1 MVSTNALHTSDD
13 ITDRLLTAAI
23 EVFTERGIEKAGVA
37 LIARRAGLTTGAIY
51 SRWEGKQ
58 DLLLDA
64 LDVVLMQQIAQLLAV
79 GPDASAAD
87 VLGSLGADLMNR
99 EAAGDAL
106 MLEALVMARRD
117 PAFRTTLRDR
127 MADEE
132 SHLATLI
139 DNGKDA
145 GIIDPTLSTRAILT
159 LCQAISLGFVVMGAI
174 KKPTADADEWSTV
187 IDRLVTAALPAT
199 DPVPIDPEPDH
210 EDLS

>member
-1 MVSTNALHTSDD
+1 MAVTDSPHTSDD

-64 LDVVLMQQIAQLLAV
+64 LDVALMQQIAQLLAV

-87 VLGSLGADLMNR
+87 VLGLAVVCIVLFIFAGA
-99 EAAGDAL
+99 AL
-106 MLEALVMARRD
+106 MLEAVVIARRD
-117 PAFRTTLRDR
+117 PVFRTTLRDR

-132 SHLATLI
+132 SQLAALI

-174 KKPTADADEWSTV
+174 EKPTADADEWNTV
-187 IDRLVTAALPAT
+187 IHRLVSAALPAT
-199 DPVPIDPEPDH
+199 DPALHRP
-210 EDLS
+210 

>member
-1 MVSTNALHTSDD
+1 MAPTDALHTSDD

-51 SRWEGKQ
+51 NRWEGKQ
-58 DLLLDA
+58 ELLLDA
-64 LDVVLMQQIAQLLAV
+64 LDVVLMQQIAQLLAA
-79 GPDASAAD
+79 GPAASVAD
-87 VLGSLGADLMNR
+87 VLGSLGADLMHR
-99 EAAGDAL
+99 EFSGDAL

-117 PAFRTTLRDR
+117 PVFRTTLHDR

-132 SHLATLI
+132 SHLAALI

-145 GIIDPTLSTRAILT
+145 GIIAPTLSTRAILT

-174 KKPTADADEWSTV
+174 EKPTADADEWNTV
-187 IDRLVTAALPAT
+187 IDRLVTAALPAA
-199 DPVPIDPEPDH
+199 DSVPIDPEPDH

>member
-1 MVSTNALHTSDD
+1 MTATDALRTSDD

-145 GIIDPTLSTRAILT
+145 GIIDPTLSARAILT

-174 KKPTADADEWSTV
+174 EKPTADADEWSTV

-199 DPVPIDPEPDH
+199 DPVPDH

>member
-145 GIIDPTLSTRAILT
+145 GIIDPTLSARAILT

-174 KKPTADADEWSTV
+174 EKPTADADEWSTV

-199 DPVPIDPEPDH
+199 DPVPDH

>member
-1 MVSTNALHTSDD
+1 MTATDAPHTSDG

-99 EAAGDAL
+99 EVAGDAL

-127 MADEE
+127 MAEEE

-159 LCQAISLGFVVMGAI
+159 LCQAISLGFMVMGAI
-174 KKPTADADEWSTV
+174 EKPTADADEWNTV
-187 IDRLVTAALPAT
+187 IHRLVTAALPAT
-199 DPVPIDPEPDH
+199 DPALHRP
-210 EDLS
+210 

>member
-1 MVSTNALHTSDD
+1 MTATDALRTSDD
-13 ITDRLLTAAI
+13 MPDRLLTAAI

-99 EAAGDAL
+99 EAPGHAL
-106 MLEALVMARRD
+106 MLEALIMARRD

-127 MADEE
+127 IAEEE

-174 KKPTADADEWSTV
+174 EKPTADADEWNTV
-187 IDRLVTAALPAT
+187 IHRLVTAALPAT

>member
-174 KKPTADADEWSTV
+174 EKPTADADEWSTV

>member
-1 MVSTNALHTSDD
+1 MASSDALYTSDN

-58 DLLLDA
+58 ELLLDA

-117 PAFRTTLRDR
+117 PVFRTTLHDR

-132 SHLATLI
+132 SHLAALI

-159 LCQAISLGFVVMGAI
+159 LCQAISLGFMVMGAI
-174 KKPTADADEWSTV
+174 EKPTADADEWNTV
-187 IDRLVTAALPAT
+187 IHRLVTAALPAT
-199 DPVPIDPEPDH
+199 DPAPDH

>member
-1 MVSTNALHTSDD
+1 MASADALHTSND

-58 DLLLDA
+58 ELLLDA

-87 VLGSLGADLMNR
+87 VLGSLGADLMHR
-99 EAAGDAL
+99 EFSGDAL

-132 SHLATLI
+132 SHFAALI

-145 GIIDPTLSTRAILT
+145 GIIDPALSTRAILT

-174 KKPTADADEWSTV
+174 EKPTADADEWNAV

-199 DPVPIDPEPDH
+199 DPALQRPDH

>member
-1 MVSTNALHTSDD
+1 MAVTDAPHTSDG

-117 PAFRTTLRDR
+117 PVFRTTLRDR

-159 LCQAISLGFVVMGAI
+159 LCQAISLGFMVMGAI
-174 KKPTADADEWSTV
+174 EKPTADADEWNTV
-187 IDRLVTAALPAT
+187 IHRLVTAALPAT
-199 DPVPIDPEPDH
+199 DPALHRP
-210 EDLS
+210 

>member
-1 MVSTNALHTSDD
+1 MVSTNALRTSDD

-174 KKPTADADEWSTV
+174 EKPTADADEWNTV
-187 IDRLVTAALPAT
+187 IHRLVTAALPAT
-199 DPVPIDPEPDH
+199 DPALHRP
-210 EDLS
+210 

>member
-1 MVSTNALHTSDD
+1 MTATDALRTSDD

-99 EAAGDAL
+99 EVAGDAL

-139 DNGKDA
+139 DNGMDA

-174 KKPTADADEWSTV
+174 EKPTADADEWNTV
-187 IDRLVTAALPAT
+187 IHRLVTAALPS
-199 DPVPIDPEPDH
+199 IDPDPDH

>member
-1 MVSTNALHTSDD
+1 MAPTDALHTSDD

-51 SRWEGKQ
+51 NRWEGKQ
-58 DLLLDA
+58 ELLLDA
-64 LDVVLMQQIAQLLAV
+64 LDVVLMQQIAQLLAA
-79 GPDASAAD
+79 GPGASAAD
-87 VLGSLGADLMNR
+87 VLGSLGADLMHR
-99 EAAGDAL
+99 EFSGDAL

-117 PAFRTTLRDR
+117 PVFRTTLHDR

-132 SHLATLI
+132 SHLAALI

-174 KKPTADADEWSTV
+174 EKPTADADEWNTV

-199 DPVPIDPEPDH
+199 DPAPIDPEPDH

>member
-1 MVSTNALHTSDD
+1 MAFADALHTSDD

-51 SRWEGKQ
+51 NRWEGKQ
-58 DLLLDA
+58 ELLLDA
-64 LDVVLMQQIAQLLAV
+64 LDVVLMQQIAQLLAA
-79 GPDASAAD
+79 GPGASVAD
-87 VLGSLGADLMNR
+87 VLGSLGADLMHR
-99 EAAGDAL
+99 EFSGDAL

-117 PAFRTTLRDR
+117 PVFRTTLHDR

-132 SHLATLI
+132 SHLAALI

-174 KKPTADADEWSTV
+174 EKPTADADEWNTV

-199 DPVPIDPEPDH
+199 DPVPIDLEPDH

>member
-1 MVSTNALHTSDD
+1 MTATDALRTSDD

-87 VLGSLGADLMNR
+87 VLGSRGADLMNR

-127 MADEE
+127 MAEEE

-139 DNGKDA
+139 DNGEDA

-174 KKPTADADEWSTV
+174 EKPTADADEWNTV
-187 IDRLVTAALPAT
+187 IHRLVTAALPAT
-199 DPVPIDPEPDH
+199 DPALHRP
-210 EDLS
+210 

>member
-1 MVSTNALHTSDD
+1 MAVTDAPHTSDD

-99 EAAGDAL
+99 DAAGDAL

-117 PAFRTTLRDR
+117 PVFRTTLRDR

-159 LCQAISLGFVVMGAI
+159 LCQAISLGFMVMGAI
-174 KKPTADADEWSTV
+174 EKPTADADEWNTV
-187 IDRLVTAALPAT
+187 IHRLVTAALPAT
-199 DPVPIDPEPDH
+199 DPALHRP
-210 EDLS
+210 

>member
-1 MVSTNALHTSDD
+1 MTATDALRTSDD

-99 EAAGDAL
+99 EVAGDAL

-117 PAFRTTLRDR
+117 PAFRTTLRGR
-127 MADEE
+127 MAEEE

-174 KKPTADADEWSTV
+174 EKPTADADEWNSV
-187 IDRLVTAALPAT
+187 IHRLVTAALPAT
-199 DPVPIDPEPDH
+199 DPALHRP
-210 EDLS
+210 

>member
-174 KKPTADADEWSTV
+174 EKPTADADEWNTV

-199 DPVPIDPEPDH
+199 DPALHRP
-210 EDLS
+210 

>member
-1 MVSTNALHTSDD
+1 MTATDALRTSDD

-132 SHLATLI
+132 SHLAALI

-145 GIIDPTLSTRAILT
+145 GIIDPALSTRAILT

-174 KKPTADADEWSTV
+174 EKPTADADEWNTV

-199 DPVPIDPEPDH
+199 EPALQRPDH

>member
-1 MVSTNALHTSDD
+1 MTATGALRTSDD

-132 SHLATLI
+132 SHLAALI

-145 GIIDPTLSTRAILT
+145 GIIDPALSTRAILT

-174 KKPTADADEWSTV
+174 EKPTADADEWSTV

>member
-145 GIIDPTLSTRAILT
+145 GIIDPTLSARAILT

-174 KKPTADADEWSTV
+174 EKPTADADEWSTV

>member
-1 MVSTNALHTSDD
+1 MTATDALRTSDD
-13 ITDRLLTAAI
+13 ITDRLLAAAI

-145 GIIDPTLSTRAILT
+145 GIIDPTLSARAILT

-174 KKPTADADEWSTV
+174 EKPTADADEWSTV

-199 DPVPIDPEPDH
+199 DPVPDH

>member
-1 MVSTNALHTSDD
+1 MAVTDAPHTSDG

-99 EAAGDAL
+99 EVAGDAL

-117 PAFRTTLRDR
+117 PAFRTTLRGR
-127 MADEE
+127 MAEEE
-132 SHLATLI
+132 SHLAALI

-174 KKPTADADEWSTV
+174 EKPTADADEWNTV
-187 IDRLVTAALPAT
+187 IHRLVTAALPAT
-199 DPVPIDPEPDH
+199 DPALHRP
-210 EDLS
+210 

>member
-1 MVSTNALHTSDD
+1 MVSTNALRTSDD

-132 SHLATLI
+132 SHLAALI

-145 GIIDPTLSTRAILT
+145 GIIDPALSTRAILT

-174 KKPTADADEWSTV
+174 EKPTADADEWNTV
-187 IDRLVTAALPAT
+187 IHRLVTAALPAT
-199 DPVPIDPEPDH
+199 DPALHRP
-210 EDLS
+210 

>member
-1 MVSTNALHTSDD
+1 
-13 ITDRLLTAAI
+13 
-23 EVFTERGIEKAGVA
+23 
-37 LIARRAGLTTGAIY
+37 
-51 SRWEGKQ
+51 
-58 DLLLDA
+58 
-64 LDVVLMQQIAQLLAV
+64 
-79 GPDASAAD
+79 
-87 VLGSLGADLMNR
+87 MNR

-174 KKPTADADEWSTV
+174 EKPTPTPTSGTPSSIGWS
-187 IDRLVTAALPAT
+187 RRPCPPRPALHRP
-199 DPVPIDPEPDH
+199 
-210 EDLS
+210 

>member
-1 MVSTNALHTSDD
+1 MVATDAHHTSED

-58 DLLLDA
+58 ELLLDA
-64 LDVVLMQQIAQLLAV
+64 LAVVLMQQIAQLLAA
-79 GPDASAAD
+79 GPGASAAD

-99 EAAGDAL
+99 EFTGDAL

-117 PAFRTTLRDR
+117 PVFRTTLHDR

-132 SHLATLI
+132 SHLAALI

-174 KKPTADADEWSTV
+174 EKPTADADEWNTV
-187 IDRLVTAALPAT
+187 IHRLVTAALPAT
-199 DPVPIDPEPDH
+199 DPALHRP
-210 EDLS
+210 

>member
-1 MVSTNALHTSDD
+1 MAVTDAPHTSDG

-117 PAFRTTLRDR
+117 PAFRTTLRGR

-174 KKPTADADEWSTV
+174 EKPTADADEWNTV
-187 IDRLVTAALPAT
+187 IHRLVTAALPAT
-199 DPVPIDPEPDH
+199 DPALHRP
-210 EDLS
+210 

>member
-1 MVSTNALHTSDD
+1 MTATDALRTSDD
-13 ITDRLLTAAI
+13 ITDRLITAAI
-23 EVFTERGIEKAGVA
+23 DVFTERGIEKAGVA

-174 KKPTADADEWSTV
+174 EKPTADADEWNTV
-187 IDRLVTAALPAT
+187 IHRLVTAAPPAT
-199 DPVPIDPEPDH
+199 DPALHRP
-210 EDLS
+210 

>member
-1 MVSTNALHTSDD
+1 MTATEALRTSDD

-23 EVFTERGIEKAGVA
+23 EVFTERGIERAGVA

-64 LDVVLMQQIAQLLAV
+64 LDVVLMQQVAQLLAV

-174 KKPTADADEWSTV
+174 EKPTADADEWNTV
-187 IDRLVTAALPAT
+187 IHRLVTAALPAT
-199 DPVPIDPEPDH
+199 DPALHRP
-210 EDLS
+210 

>member
-1 MVSTNALHTSDD
+1 MASADALHTSND

-58 DLLLDA
+58 ELLLDA

-99 EAAGDAL
+99 EFAGDAL

-132 SHLATLI
+132 SHFAALI

-145 GIIDPTLSTRAILT
+145 GIIDPALSTRAILT

-174 KKPTADADEWSTV
+174 EKPTADADEWNTV

-199 DPVPIDPEPDH
+199 DPALQRPDH

>member
-1 MVSTNALHTSDD
+1 MTATDALRTSDD

-51 SRWEGKQ
+51 SRWEGKE
-58 DLLLDA
+58 DLLLDP

-87 VLGSLGADLMNR
+87 VLGSLAADLMKR

-127 MADEE
+127 MTDEE

-174 KKPTADADEWSTV
+174 EKPTADADEWNTV
-187 IDRLVTAALPAT
+187 IHRLVTAALPAT
-199 DPVPIDPEPDH
+199 GPALHRP
-210 EDLS
+210 

>member
-1 MVSTNALHTSDD
+1 MAVTEAPHTSDG

-117 PAFRTTLRDR
+117 PAFRTTLRGR
-127 MADEE
+127 MAEEE

-174 KKPTADADEWSTV
+174 EKPTADADEWNTV
-187 IDRLVTAALPAT
+187 IHRLVTAALPAT
-199 DPVPIDPEPDH
+199 DPALHRP
-210 EDLS
+210 

>member
-1 MVSTNALHTSDD
+1 MAVTDAPHTSDG

-99 EAAGDAL
+99 EVAGDAL

-117 PAFRTTLRDR
+117 PAFRTTLRGR
-127 MADEE
+127 MAEEE

-174 KKPTADADEWSTV
+174 EKPTADADEWNTV
-187 IDRLVTAALPAT
+187 IHRLVTAALPAT
-199 DPVPIDPEPDH
+199 DPALHRP
-210 EDLS
+210 

>member
-1 MVSTNALHTSDD
+1 MTATDAPHTSDG

-99 EAAGDAL
+99 EVAGDAL

-117 PAFRTTLRDR
+117 PAFRTTLRGR
-127 MADEE
+127 MAEEE

-159 LCQAISLGFVVMGAI
+159 LCQAISLGFMVMGAI
-174 KKPTADADEWSTV
+174 EKPTADADEWNTV
-187 IDRLVTAALPAT
+187 IHRLVTAALPAT
-199 DPVPIDPEPDH
+199 DPALHRP
-210 EDLS
+210 

>member
-1 MVSTNALHTSDD
+1 MAVTDAPHTSDG

-99 EAAGDAL
+99 EVAGDAL

-117 PAFRTTLRDR
+117 PAFRTTLRGR
-127 MADEE
+127 MAEEE

-174 KKPTADADEWSTV
+174 EKPTADADEWNTV
-187 IDRLVTAALPAT
+187 IHRLVTAALPAT
-199 DPVPIDPEPDH
+199 DPAPDH